1 MVGSATLEA
10 HRILLIYKDK
20 HMKYTKKQLRSMIKG
35 LYIKIHEETVW
46 ERYDDK
52 EIDAEVKRTRF
63 SLIENYSWNG
73 KPQRQ
78 DVLFLLNDDIER
90 FHSFIIE
97 DGELIEFHQEHLA
110 EYCLTC
116 LGEENRQAE

>member
-1 MVGSATLEA
+1 
-10 HRILLIYKDK
+10 
-20 HMKYTKKQLRSMIKG
+20 MKYTDKQLRSMIKE

-52 EIDAEVKRTRF
+52 EIDAEVKRARF
-63 SLIENYSWNG
+63 ALIENYSWNG

-97 DGELIEFHQEHLA
+97 DGQLIEFHQEHLA

-116 LGEENRQAE
+116 LGEESHQAE